1 MSDSDYRYEPPQQYP
16 TQDPGPEKDPHQ
28 RNTKRIVGIVAVF
41 LAVAVLLTAGATAVV
56 YNLLNNRNPAASNPT
71 QSSITAKVETTLP
84 TDSQNGKTLSTNK
97 HFNIVDASAK
107 ESPNKQALSIMEI
120 ARRNKPAVV
129 AISTE
134 ARIQNPFGQPQ
145 LVEAAGSGFIITE
158 DGYVVT
164 NYHVIQN
171 SQTISIT
178 LEDGR
183 IIPAVITGSDPRNDI
198 AVLKMNGSGFPT
210 VVLGD
215 SSELE
220 TGELAVAIGNA
231 LGELSGTVTAGI
243 ISALDRQITIDNQSL
258 VLLQTD
264 AAINSGNSGGAL
276 INSFGEV
283 IGINTAKNAGDGVEG
298 LGFAIPINTAK
309 PIIESLI
316 QNGYVAGRPKLGIGT
331 RDVSEQEAAYYNM
344 RAGIY
349 VRMVE
354 NGSSADKAG
363 IAVGD
368 IIIKAD
374 GKETLT
380 TEALNAVK
388 ESHKVGDTMQI
399 TLIRNGNEM
408 TVSVVLQEDRPETMQ
423 RTSTST

>member
-1 MSDSDYRYEPPQQYP
+1 MSDSEYRYEPPQNYP
-16 TQDPGPEKDPHQ
+16 APGPERPPDN
-28 RNTKRIVGIVAVF
+28 RNTKRVIGIVAVF
-41 LAVAVLLTAGATAVV
+41 LAVAVLLTAGTTAVV
-56 YNLLNNRNPAASNPT
+56 YNLLNRGNSDSTNPSQSNT
-71 QSSITAKVETTLP
+71 TAIAETT
-84 TDSQNGKTLSTNK
+84 QAGNNQGGTLSTNK
-97 HFNIVDASAK
+97 HFNIVDASSK
-107 ESPNKQALSIMEI
+107 EDPNKKALSIMEI

-145 LVEAAGSGFIITE
+145 LVEAAGSGFIITD

-171 SQTISIT
+171 SQTISVT
-178 LEDGR
+178 LDDNR
-183 IIPAVITGSDPRNDI
+183 IFPAVVTGSDPRNDI
-198 AVLKMNGSGFPT
+198 AVLKINGSGFPKVT
-210 VVLGD
+210 LGN
-215 SSELE
+215 SAELE

-243 ISALDRQITIDNQSL
+243 ISALDRQINIDNQSL

-298 LGFAIPINTAK
+298 LGFAIPINIAK

-316 QNGYVAGRPKLGIGT
+316 QNGYITGRPKLGIGT
-331 RDVSEQEAAYYNM
+331 RDVSQQEAEYYNM

-354 NGSSADKAG
+354 RGSAADKAG

-374 GKETLT
+374 GKDTLT
-380 TEALNAVK
+380 TEALNAAK
-388 ESHKVGDTMQI
+388 ESHKVGETMQI
-399 TLIRNGNEM
+399 TLIRNGNEI
-408 TVSVVLQEDRPETMQ
+408 TVDVVLQEDVPENMSQ
-423 RTSTST
+423 TSAAT